1 VYFYVLDEEERL
13 IGVLPARRLLVSS
26 LDKTVGDMMVRGTIS
41 LREET
46 TVLEA
51 CEAFAQ
57 HRFLALPVVDDA
69 GRITGVVDLGLFTAA
84 ALDAA
89 GKAEMDE
96 LFETIGFRASQV
108 RDASPWRAFRF
119 RFPWLLTNLTSGV
132 LCALLTSRHAL
143 TLEKSIVLAFF
154 LTLVLGLGESVSIQ
168 SMSVTVQALR
178 VSRPTWGWFFSAAL
192 RELAVALLLGAACGG
207 MVGAVVWF
215 WHKAGMAAVS
225 IGGSVLL
232 AVTSA
237 CLLGLTIPALLHALK
252 LDWKIS
258 AGPVSLALADLATL
272 AIYFGVAARLL

>member
-1 VYFYVLDEEERL
+1 
-13 IGVLPARRLLVSS
+13 
-26 LDKTVGDMMVRGTIS
+26 
-41 LREET
+41 
-46 TVLEA
+46 
-51 CEAFAQ
+51 
-57 HRFLALPVVDDA
+57 VVDAD
-69 GRITGVVDLGLFTAA
+69 GRITGVVDVGLFTVS
-84 ALDAA
+84 ALSGA
-89 GKAEMDE
+89 GRTEMDE

-143 TLEKSIVLAFF
+143 TLEKSIMLAFF

-168 SMSVTVQALR
+168 SMAVTVQALR
-178 VSRPTWGWFFSAAL
+178 VSRPTWRWFFGAAAK
-192 RELAVALLLGAACGG
+192 ELAVALLLGAACGG
-207 MVGAVVWF
+207 LVGSVVWF
-215 WHKAGMAAVS
+215 WHKAGREAVA

-232 AVTSA
+232 AVMSA

-272 AIYFGVAARLL
+272 AIYFSVAARLL